1 MKAFVR
7 DEYGGP
13 EVLRLAEVES
23 RRPGRGEVLLDV
35 VAASLNAA
43 DSRMLRGTPAVMRL
57 ATGLTRPRNRRFGM
71 AVVGRV
77 REFGEDV
84 TGFEQGQRV
93 FGDLSSGAF
102 GAFGEQVVAK
112 VKHLAAVPEGLS
124 DADAAALP
132 LGGVTA
138 LQGLRGKGALKTGDR
153 VLVTGA
159 SGGVGSF
166 AVQIAKALGAHVTA
180 VTSTPH
186 VETVESLGADEVID
200 RHSEDYRDRRGAFDV
215 VLEAGGFGSVAA
227 AMKTLRPGG
236 RYVFVGGG
244 DSELMAAMLRGK
256 SMLANP
262 SRDDLSQL
270 AEMVVTGTVTPLIG
284 ERAPLDELPDAMRRF
299 EARETVGKT
308 VIVA

>member
-1 MKAFVR
+1 VKAFVR

-112 VKHLAAVPEGLS
+112 VKHLAAVPGGLS

-138 LQGLRGKGALKTGDR
+138 LQGLRGKGALKAGDR

-284 ERAPLDELPDAMRRF
+284 ERAPLVELPDAMRRF

>member
-23 RRPGRGEVLLDV
+23 RRPRRGEVLLDV

-43 DSRMLRGTPAVMRL
+43 DSHMLRGTPAVMRL

-84 TGFEQGQRV
+84 AGFEQGQRV

-112 VKHLAAVPEGLS
+112 VKHLAAVPGGLS

-138 LQGLRGKGALKTGDR
+138 LQGLRGKGALKAGDR

-166 AVQIAKALGAHVTA
+166 AVQVAKALGASVTA

-200 RHSEDYRDRRGAFDV
+200 RHAEDYRDRREAFDV

-284 ERAPLDELPDAMRRF
+284 ERAPLVELPDAMRRF

>member
-112 VKHLAAVPEGLS
+112 VKHLAAVPGGLS

-138 LQGLRGKGALKTGDR
+138 LQGLRGKGALKAGDR

-186 VETVESLGADEVID
+186 VETVENLGADEVID

>member
-112 VKHLAAVPEGLS
+112 VKHLAAVPGGLS

-138 LQGLRGKGALKTGDR
+138 LQGLRGKGALKAGDR

-166 AVQIAKALGAHVTA
+166 AVQIAKAHGAHVTA

-186 VETVESLGADEVID
+186 LELVAGLGGHGCVFEGL
-200 RHSEDYRDRRGAFDV
+200 H
-215 VLEAGGFGSVAA
+215 EAGQ
-227 AMKTLRPGG
+227 G
-236 RYVFVGGG
+236 RGIVEGG
-244 DSELMAAMLRGK
+244 DEGEHGREHDRA
-256 SMLANP
+256 
-262 SRDDLSQL
+262 DDPQH
-270 AEMVVTGTVTPLIG
+270 VVGPG
-284 ERAPLDELPDAMRRF
+284 
-299 EARETVGKT
+299 
-308 VIVA
+308 

>member
-1 MKAFVR
+1 MR

-112 VKHLAAVPEGLS
+112 VKHLAAVPGGLS

-138 LQGLRGKGALKTGDR
+138 LQGLRGKGALKAGDR

-284 ERAPLDELPDAMRRF
+284 ERAPLVELPDAMRRF

>member
-112 VKHLAAVPEGLS
+112 VKHLAAVPGGLS

-138 LQGLRGKGALKTGDR
+138 LQGLRGKGALKAGDR

-166 AVQIAKALGAHVTA
+166 AVQVAKALGAHVTA

-186 VETVESLGADEVID
+186 VETVENLGADEVID

>member
-112 VKHLAAVPEGLS
+112 VKHLAAVPGGLS

-138 LQGLRGKGALKTGDR
+138 LQGLRGKGALKAGDR

-186 VETVESLGADEVID
+186 VETVESMGADEVID

-256 SMLANP
+256 SMLAIP

-284 ERAPLDELPDAMRRF
+284 ERAPLVELPDAMRRF